1 MLRTMIFRIYII
13 WVESFI
19 SLKKKKVKKKI
30 EERKKSL
37 SHDLCNK
44 VISTIKGKER
54 RETYIK
60 KGPIV

>member
-19 SLKKKKVKKKI
+19 SLKKKKKKVKKKI

-44 VISTIKGKER
+44 SFLLLKEKNEGK
-54 RETYIK
+54 
-60 KGPIV
+60 PI

>member
-19 SLKKKKVKKKI
+19 SLKKKKKVKKKI

-44 VISTIKGKER
+44 SFLLLKEKNEGK
-54 RETYIK
+54 
-60 KGPIV
+60 PI

>member
-44 VISTIKGKER
+44 SFLLLKEKNEGK
-54 RETYIK
+54 
-60 KGPIV
+60 PI